1 MTDLME
7 LASRVKATAKP
18 DRELDALICLAI
30 GESGGNPIAA
40 LGMAG
45 WLVGSQDNPN
55 PVQAKAYTASLD
67 AAMSLLPG
75 DEPWDIGREGRDT
88 YFADLTCFYP
98 GDVQD
103 EPDASKVPYATAW
116 SPALALT
123 AACLIAR
130 AHQGTAHV
138 EQ

>member
-7 LASRVKATAKP
+7 LASRVKAAEKP
-18 DRELDALICLAI
+18 DRELDAAI
-30 GESGGNPIAA
+30 WLHLPEQEGHAWKHGGDRYKHAHQIA
-40 LGMAG
+40 GCSF
-45 WLVGSQDNPN
+45 VP
-55 PVQAKAYTASLD
+55 AYTGSLD

-75 DEPWDIGREGRDT
+75 DEPWDIGREGRET

-116 SPALALT
+116 TPALALT